1 MTKKDYIL
9 IAAALKQA
17 RAEFPTMKQNAA
29 HDYVASVMCKALCT
43 TNPRFDSGRFLAA
56 CRVVDETLDS

>member
-17 RAEFPTMKQNAA
+17 RVEFPTMKQNAA
-29 HDYVASVMCKALCT
+29 HDYVASVMCRALST

-56 CRVVDETLDS
+56 CGVVDETLDS